1 MSRSRNSFFSNSS
14 GTNDQ
19 QHPLLSREYD
29 SHNGINLRNL
39 SSPSAS
45 RATPSPPPEFY
56 RDIRSPTSTSART
69 ISPRPVS
76 AAGSASKMKGNGKA
90 KGRRIQFAAPPP
102 PIVGSVVGLG
112 RGGKIGMSLDGSR
125 SPSLRGS
132 LVREARGGVGA
143 LKSMGSSV
151 GGSVQIDTL
160 LGLERRERALQAE
173 LQMLLDAQGEGL
185 LAGFGGGGGDMGY
198 GSGNSTPT
206 TRSLQRGKDSQ
217 GGRGKDGAHMQT
229 IPVRQPKKRTIGL
242 KAARKGLLRDMGEL
256 ADVKGEEGDLLGEE
270 IERREMCIAKTKDWK
285 IRIEEAKKEIGEFMS
300 VDTTNSGS
308 TSLDRER
315 DESTQGK
322 SEEDREIAELRTE
335 ERAVAN
341 EIRETE
347 DRLLQ
352 MKARKNWLGERIK
365 ERVNQRESR
374 LSSYRGALKE
384 VESEVQE
391 FLTRPPV
398 MVSISMENEEGFMT
412 LPPKR
417 RTLEMAEEWWSK
429 EINSLQ
435 ERKLEVEKEKE
446 ALEDG
451 AKYWEESVGTVM
463 QFEDELRESMK
474 SGKVSDVD
482 GLRGQI
488 GKMKQVIGKLAET
501 VEVAETKGWNLL
513 VIAIGA
519 ELQAFRQGKEILRGA
534 LKSMGGE
541 IDDDDDGNDERND
554 EKKNGD
560 KNEHESINNTQKQSI
575 NESRTDEDDGLK
587 ELEKDLARQENS
599 FVHGRARVL
608 VNVDREEESVDR
620 EEESDE
626 EKHLEELLVDRG
638 ADVDHDDGDGDGDTG
653 HEGF

>member
-19 QHPLLSREYD
+19 QHPLLSREYN
-29 SHNGINLRNL
+29 SHNGINLRDL
-39 SSPSAS
+39 SPPSAS

-56 RDIRSPTSTSART
+56 RDLRSPTSTNART

-76 AAGSASKMKGNGKA
+76 EAGSASKMKGNGKA

-102 PIVGSVVGLG
+102 PIAGSVVALG
-112 RGGKIGMSLDGSR
+112 MGGKMGISLDGSR

-132 LVREARGGVGA
+132 LVREARRSVGG
-143 LKSMGSSV
+143 LKSIGVSV
-151 GGSVQIDTL
+151 GGSVQVDTL

-185 LAGFGGGGGDMGY
+185 LAGFGGGGGDMRD
-198 GSGNSTPT
+198 GSGNSTPYDEIVT
-206 TRSLQRGKDSQ
+206 TG
-217 GGRGKDGAHMQT
+217 
-229 IPVRQPKKRTIGL
+229 QPKKRTIGL
-242 KAARKGLLRDMGEL
+242 KAARKGLLRDMSEL

-285 IRIEEAKKEIGEFMS
+285 IRIEEAKKEIGEFIS
-300 VDTTNSGS
+300 VDTTIAGS

-315 DESTQGK
+315 NESTQGK

-391 FLTRPPV
+391 FLTRPPA
-398 MVSISMENEEGFMT
+398 MVSISMGDEEGFMA

-417 RTLEMAEEWWSK
+417 RTLEIAEEWWNK

-451 AKYWEESVGTVM
+451 AKYWEESVGTVIR
-463 QFEDELRESMK
+463 FEDELRESMK
-474 SGKVSDVD
+474 SGKWPK
-482 GLRGQI
+482 LRAGTYW
-488 GKMKQVIGKLAET
+488 LS
-501 VEVAETKGWNLL
+501 L
-513 VIAIGA
+513 
-519 ELQAFRQGKEILRGA
+519 
-534 LKSMGGE
+534 
-541 IDDDDDGNDERND
+541 
-554 EKKNGD
+554 
-560 KNEHESINNTQKQSI
+560 
-575 NESRTDEDDGLK
+575 
-587 ELEKDLARQENS
+587 
-599 FVHGRARVL
+599 
-608 VNVDREEESVDR
+608 
-620 EEESDE
+620 
-626 EKHLEELLVDRG
+626 
-638 ADVDHDDGDGDGDTG
+638 
-653 HEGF
+653 